1 MVTTMSTLDVREIIQ
16 KAGGPKGLHAHMRD
30 LVRTK
35 KLRPDQ
41 AVAEKSIYSWFEI
54 GIPERHWSFV
64 MSACEVT
71 ESDLHKANEALRK
84 QSQKSRP
91 KRQSERAAA

>member
-1 MVTTMSTLDVREIIQ
+1 MSTLDVREIIQ
-16 KAGGPKGLHAHMRD
+16 KAGGPKGLHAHMKK
-30 LVRTK
+30 LVRGG

-54 GIPERHWSFV
+54 GIPERHWGFV
-64 MSACEVT
+64 MSACQVT

-84 QSQKSRP
+84 QTQKPPRP
-91 KRQSERAAA
+91 KRQAERAAA

>member
-1 MVTTMSTLDVREIIQ
+1 MNTLDVREIIQ
-16 KAGGPKGLHAHMRD
+16 RAGGPKGLHAHMRK
-30 LVRTK
+30 LVRSG

-64 MSACEVT
+64 MSACQVT

-84 QSQKSRP
+84 QTQKSRL
-91 KRQSERAAA
+91 KRPSERAAAA

>member
-1 MVTTMSTLDVREIIQ
+1 MSTPDVREIIQ
-16 KAGGPKGLHAHMRD
+16 KAGGPKGLHAHMRK
-30 LVRTK
+30 LVRGG

-84 QSQKSRP
+84 QAQKPRT